1 MGSIV
6 VCGGGVIGL
15 ATAIM
20 LARDGHQVTVLEAD
34 PADVPA
40 TPGKAWES
48 WQRKGVAQFRQPH
61 NLFARFRQVCD
72 QELPEMTDRLL
83 AAGCPWQDPLA
94 NLPPGITD
102 REPRPGDEAFRFVT
116 GRRPAVEYAIAVAAL
131 EESDLVIRRGV
142 QVTGLTGGP
151 SRISGIPHVTGV
163 RTCGGEEL
171 RADLV
176 VDAMGRRSRSAE
188 LLTALG
194 ARAPH
199 VEAEDSGFV
208 YYTRYFTG
216 PSLPARLGPPLI
228 PIGTIS
234 LVTIDGDN
242 DTWSVTIFSA
252 SGDAPLKALRDVECF
267 TRVVRACPSHAH
279 WLDGEPITGVLA
291 MAGILDRY
299 RRFVVKGNPVV
310 TGYAAVGDAWACTNP
325 SAGRGISVGIV
336 HTQLLRRMVREHL
349 SDPAGFAQ
357 AWDEGTERLVAPYYW
372 NQIAADRIRL
382 AEMTALREGRPW
394 FPPDSMMSR
403 LANAARYDAEVFRAF
418 LETLMCLALPQEVI
432 QRPDIKDAVEQLG
445 HKSPPP
451 APGPNRQQL
460 LQLLSTRDS
469 LRADRQ

>member
-1 MGSIV
+1 M

-40 TPGKAWES
+40 TPGEAWQS

-61 NLFARFRQVCD
+61 NLFARFRRVCD

-83 AAGCPWQDPLA
+83 AAGCPWRDPLA
-94 NLPPGITD
+94 NLPPGIAD

-131 EESDLVIRRGV
+131 EESDLVVRRGV
-142 QVTGLTGGP
+142 QVTGLIRGP
-151 SRISGIPHVTGV
+151 SRIPGIPHVTGV
-163 RTCGGEEL
+163 RTSGGEEL

-194 ARAPH
+194 AREPH

-216 PSLPARLGPPLI
+216 PSLPARLGPPLV
-228 PIGTIS
+228 PLGTIS
-234 LVTIDGDN
+234 LLTLDGDN

-252 SGDAPLKALRDVECF
+252 SGDAPLKALRDVEPF
-267 TRVVRACPSHAH
+267 TRVVRACPLHAH
-279 WLDGEPITGVLA
+279 WLDGEPITEMLA

-299 RRFVVKGNPVV
+299 RRFVIQGNPVV

-336 HTQLLRRMVREHL
+336 HAQLLRRIVQEHL
-349 SDPAGFAQ
+349 EDPAGFAQ
-357 AWDEGTERLVAPYYW
+357 AWDEGTERLVAPFYW
-372 NQIAADRIRL
+372 NQIAADRTRL

-394 FPPDSMMSR
+394 SPPDSMMSR
-403 LANAARYDAEVFRAF
+403 LVSAARYDADVFRAF
-418 LETLMCLALPQEVI
+418 LEIFMCLELPQEVL
-432 QRPDIKDAVEQLG
+432 QRPGIKDAVEQLG
-445 HKSPPP
+445 DKAPPP

-460 LQLLSTRDS
+460 LQLLST
-469 LRADRQ
+469 